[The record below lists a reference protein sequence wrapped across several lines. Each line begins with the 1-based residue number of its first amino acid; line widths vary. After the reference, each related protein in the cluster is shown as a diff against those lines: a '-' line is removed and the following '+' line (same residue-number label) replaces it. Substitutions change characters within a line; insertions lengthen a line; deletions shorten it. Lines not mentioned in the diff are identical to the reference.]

1 MFGKVLE
8 IRHRQKKTPFYPRSP
23 YGVSKVFSHWITINY
38 RESYGIFAFVME
50 FYLITKVQEEAR
62 HLLQEKLQLDCQK

>member
-1 MFGKVLE
+1 MEYSL
-8 IRHRQKKTPFYPRSP
+8 
-23 YGVSKVFSHWITINY
+23 
-38 RESYGIFAFVME
+38 VME